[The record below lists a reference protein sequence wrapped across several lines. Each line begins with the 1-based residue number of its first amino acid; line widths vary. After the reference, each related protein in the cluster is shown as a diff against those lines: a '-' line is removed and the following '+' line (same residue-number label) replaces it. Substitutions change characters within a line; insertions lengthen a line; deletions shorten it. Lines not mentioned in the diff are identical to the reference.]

1 MRTHLY
7 GLALATAAVTASVA
21 SAQTLGS
28 RVEIGAFG
36 QYTAMDKAIKLDNA
50 IGLGVRGGMSVYKWL
65 GVEADIQAG
74 SSKAQRSPFE
84 SISYRPFHGLATVT
98 VPLGAS
104 QKANLVLG
112 GGYALQVYSGRTTA
126 NEYEDGFT
134 GLAGLKLCTGTRWG
148 LRLDGLYDANPSPNE
163 QGLTGTSRHLGVR
176 AGMSYALR
184 GACGA
189 GTPFDWALRIDP
201 ASATVNRGADR
212 PYALGAADA
221 AQRPIELRK
230 VMNLTCSSSDA
241 GVATVDNMAK
251 VTAVKAGTATIT
263 CKGLVKGIERT
274 ASATVTVPPPAWTFT
289 LTPANGTTEVGK
301 TLGFTAK
308 AVDADNVD
316 LGAATWS
323 AENPAIATV
332 AAGTVTCRA
341 AGSTTV
347 TASKTAY
354 GSTKSATATATCT
367 APPPAS
373 IALNGTLFN
382 FDRAIVLTQGR
393 DTLQTVLDAMRRLP
407 NLRISIEGH
416 TDRYG
421 PAAYNTKLA
430 DTRAQ
435 AVKRELLR
443 MAGKDAAGLEGRIV
457 ASSYG
462 EQCLVTSGGAD
473 EAEPPPPGRGRVAAG
488 DKAAQAE
495 NRRVEIWQLLDGSGA
510 PTSCR
515 SAEQRANRVPF
526 IKLR

>member
-1 MRTHLY
+1 
-7 GLALATAAVTASVA
+7 
-21 SAQTLGS
+21 
-28 RVEIGAFG
+28 
-36 QYTAMDKAIKLDNA
+36 
-50 IGLGVRGGMSVYKWL
+50 MSVYKWL

-74 SSKAQRSPFE
+74 SSKAQRAPFE
-84 SISYRPFHGLATVT
+84 SIGYRPFHGLATVT
-98 VPLGAS
+98 VPLGSS

-112 GGYALQVYSGRTTA
+112 GGYALQVYSGRATA
-126 NEYEDGFT
+126 NVYEDGFT
-134 GLAGLKLCTGTRWG
+134 GLAGLKLCTGNRWG
-148 LRLDGLYDANPSPNE
+148 LRVDGLYDANPSPNE
-163 QGLTGTSRHLGVR
+163 QGLTGTSRHLGIR

-221 AQRPIELRK
+221 SQRPIELRK

-251 VTAVKAGTATIT
+251 VAAVKAGTATIT
-263 CKGLVKGIERT
+263 CKGLVKGIERS
-274 ASATVTVPPPAWTFT
+274 ASATVTVPPAAWTFA

-308 AVDADNVD
+308 AVDSDNVD
-316 LGAATWS
+316 LGAATWAS
-323 AENPAIATV
+323 ENAAIATV
-332 AAGTVTCRA
+332 ASGTVTCRA
-341 AGSTTV
+341 AGTTTI

-373 IALNGTLFN
+373 IALQGTLFN
-382 FDRAIVLTQGR
+382 FDRAVVLPMGQ
-393 DTLQTVLDAMRRLP
+393 DTLKTVLAAMQRVP
-407 NLRISIEGH
+407 SLRISIEGH

-421 PAAYNTKLA
+421 PATYNAKLA

-435 AVKRELLR
+435 AVRKELLR
-443 MAGKDAAGLEGRIV
+443 LAGKDAAGLEGRISV
-457 ASSYG
+457 VGWG
-462 EQCLVTSGGAD
+462 EQCLITTAGAD
-473 EAEPPPPGRGRVAAG
+473 EAEPPPSGRGRVANS

-495 NRRVEIWQLLDGSGA
+495 NRRVEVWQLLDGQSA

-515 SAEQRANRVPF
+515 SADQRANRIPF
-526 IKLR
+526 SSLR